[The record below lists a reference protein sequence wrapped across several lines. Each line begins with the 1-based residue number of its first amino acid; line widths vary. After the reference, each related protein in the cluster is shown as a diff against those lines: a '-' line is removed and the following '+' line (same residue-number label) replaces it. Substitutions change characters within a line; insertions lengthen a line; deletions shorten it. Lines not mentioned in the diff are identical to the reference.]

1 MNDQPKIEQ
10 FAIGSLVLA
19 ASREAAIRAEV
30 LRVGDAV
37 RLLEKPGSFGE
48 AKVHTGVIVG
58 FEPFKD
64 MPTVQIAYI
73 EHSYSKAELKL
84 LAYTEGNEK
93 YDVVAAPK
101 DFLLEVERDRVL
113 EYFDAETRKLQGEID
128 TLRRKRAYFEQH
140 FGKLFAEIEGPSTA
154 KVTAK

>member
-1 MNDQPKIEQ
+1 MNDQSKIEQ
-10 FAIGSLVLA
+10 FAIGSLMIA
-19 ASREAAIRAEV
+19 ASRDAAIRSEV
-30 LRVGDAV
+30 LKVGDAV
-37 RLLEKPGSFGE
+37 RLLEKGGQYSE

-73 EHSYSKAELKL
+73 EHSYAKAELKL
-84 LAYTEGNEK
+84 IAYADGNDK
-93 YDVVAAPK
+93 FDVVAAPK

-113 EYFDAETRKLQGEID
+113 EFFDSETRKLQGDID

-154 KVTAK
+154 VVE